1 MLLEDVEVRVE
12 LAEGGE
18 AGGIAEGVEVE
29 EGGADCD
36 CGTGWGVRG
45 GKDAE
50 GDVGEGEVAVCG
62 DWEPGGGHC
71 CMDCGRGASGRGIY
85 AVMAGRRL
93 DADVVE

>member
-1 MLLEDVEVRVE
+1 
-12 LAEGGE
+12 
-18 AGGIAEGVEVE
+18 
-29 EGGADCD
+29 
-36 CGTGWGVRG
+36 VRG

-85 AVMAGRRL
+85 AVMAGKRL